1 MASAPICSIWAFCA
15 RNGISSRK
23 NNHMANTLVYDRAY
37 TGPHDLQAMIDLI
50 KARPRDRMADFPG
63 ILDLQEMLVVPKIQV
78 CTRLWIDPFGHLAC
92 FAILD
97 MDLDSANLTFEVAPD
112 WKEKR
117 LEADIVAWAE
127 AFVRRTRPTDKGI
140 FLLESSAYSD
150 NLERIA
156 GLQKLGFERQAG
168 GSIHLE
174 RSLADLIPEP
184 HLPSGFIIR
193 PIRGEPEAE
202 TWVELHRAAHGT
214 EKMTV
219 EYKLAMMRT
228 PYYDTAMDLVAVSPD
243 GILAAYCVCFINIE
257 ENALTGL
264 GIGHT
269 DPIAT
274 HPDFQRRGL
283 SKALMLTG
291 LSLLKERAMHTAC
304 LGTSSDNIAMQR
316 TAEAVG
322 FRITRNISCYK
333 KPIHFD

>member
-1 MASAPICSIWAFCA
+1 MVGAVVS
-15 RNGISSRK
+15 N
-23 NNHMANTLVYDRAY
+23 RAY
-37 TGPHDLQAMIDLI
+37 TGPHDLQAMIDQI
-50 KARPRDRMADFPG
+50 KVRPLDRFTDFPG
-63 ILDLQEMLVVPKIQV
+63 ILDLQEMLVVPKIQA

-117 LEADIVAWAE
+117 LEVDIVAWAE
-127 AFVRRTRPTDKGI
+127 AFVRQTRLTNVGI
-140 FLLESSAYSD
+140 FFLEASAYSD

-156 GLQKLGFERQAG
+156 GLKKLGFERQAG
-168 GSIHLE
+168 GAVHLE

-184 HLPSGFIIR
+184 HLPGGFIIR

-202 TWVELHRAAHGT
+202 AWVELHRAAHGT

-228 PYYDTAMDLVAVSPD
+228 PYYDPAMDLVAVSPD
-243 GILAAYCVCFINIE
+243 GILAAYCVCFINFE

-274 HPDFQRRGL
+274 HPDFQQRGL

-291 LSLLKERAMHTAC
+291 LSLLKERHMQTAC

-322 FRITRNISCYK
+322 FLITRIISCYT